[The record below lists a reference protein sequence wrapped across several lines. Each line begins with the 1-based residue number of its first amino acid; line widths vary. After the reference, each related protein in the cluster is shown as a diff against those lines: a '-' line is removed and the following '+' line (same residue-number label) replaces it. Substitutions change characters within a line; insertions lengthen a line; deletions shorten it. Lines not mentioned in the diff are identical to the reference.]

1 MDKLRFHT
9 AEMQKK
15 NNLLKQ
21 LQFSA
26 VVDMPAKKSS
36 TSSKKGQSS
45 KSVPSGRGGA
55 AISSNSADET
65 SILFDNS
72 AASAMYY
79 GDVKDSSSKTAA
91 KPMAINL
98 KGATTSSK
106 VKREKEV
113 VVSPTSMMPAV
124 AAPIPAAPS
133 SSSSSSSSSASALA
147 AAAAKRAEKFL
158 KAAIKTCILKVKDHF
173 MINAVTGAR
182 VPTSFPFQKSVD
194 PVLYPDYATV
204 VMNPMDLARMEK
216 KLNSDKYSAV
226 EVVVADVKL
235 IKNNAHIY
243 NTGVQGLEV
252 RIMADALLN
261 YFKYLLKS
269 CMQVLAS
276 SGDSAVADIILSA
289 EARLS
294 LNFESTEVTKDVADY
309 LNHIGRTV
317 NEVIGSTTLL
327 GLLSVKE
334 LNKNIG
340 QQKSELKLVLNPAKK
355 AKTKV
360 NEPAPMVDKDFKI
373 PLAKKALKPITDE
386 SSSLKPL
393 KSPSDGMYALLRR
406 LLNY

>member
-72 AASAMYY
+72 AASAMCY

-113 VVSPTSMMPAV
+113 MVSPTSMMPAV

-133 SSSSSSSSSASALA
+133 SSSSSSSALA

-373 PLAKKALKPITDE
+373 PLAKKVLKPITDE

-393 KSPSDGMYALLRR
+393 KSPSDGLYALLRR